1 MNLINL
7 KEFQKITRVSDKTLV
22 LLLSNG
28 ALPISLGADSKI
40 MIDMNSV
47 EIKKLVVALNRELS
61 KKEEE
66 EFSLM
71 VEEAG
76 NLIREEFDSLINAA
90 SVKKTV
96 Q

>member
-1 MNLINL
+1 MNLVNL
-7 KEFQKITRVSDKTLV
+7 KEFQKITRVSDKTLL

-28 ALPISLGADSKI
+28 ALPISLGADRKI
-40 MIDMNSV
+40 MIDMTSV
-47 EIKKLVVALNRELS
+47 EIKKLIVALNRELNQ
-61 KKEEE
+61 KENE

-76 NLIREEFDSLINAA
+76 NIIREEFDSLIVAA
-90 SVKKTV
+90 SGKKTV

>member
-61 KKEEE
+61 KKEEA